1 MSATEESGNGDPGG
15 PSYEEVV
22 RGLMFKQAELR
33 GDPEEL
39 VEPLLPPLR
48 IRKAEGPSEVEVP
61 ADEEARIEPDL
72 DATFERDGGAEDEP
86 EPERW
91 ARLEAVE
98 EPDEGEIPAAEADE
112 ELEPQP
118 EADVEPGPELGGPE
132 DDRSAAARA
141 DEVLEPDS
149 DDEGEPDSDDEPEEM
164 IGSEADPSEG
174 FEIRPAW
181 ILEPELEPAGHEPY
195 RAWWRDNE
203 PWWISL
209 GEGGSTD
216 AGPASPAP
224 TGGGVAEPTPD
235 DVPEWAGVW
244 TPAAVGPAA
253 PAGGDQVPEAAAS
266 RITED
271 RALFSVGIGQDEP
284 HPDPLG
290 SELWATRPD
299 AVTPDDGD
307 GGAGGGPE
315 ATARVDLSGGSP
327 TLDLT
332 GSEASPARDPEAAA
346 RISQLEE
353 RLAEALGEM
362 RRLTETIDTLA
373 ETLQRRAEH
382 PDP

>member
-1 MSATEESGNGDPGG
+1 MSTAEQGENADPGG

-48 IRKAEGPSEVEVP
+48 IRETEGPPEVP

-72 DATFERDGGAEDEP
+72 DATFEPDGEAEDEP

-98 EPDEGEIPAAEADE
+98 EPDEEEILAAEAE
-112 ELEPQP
+112 EQLEPEP
-118 EADVEPGPELGGPE
+118 VADGESGPELEGE
-132 DDRSAAARA
+132 DDRSAAARVE
-141 DEVLEPDS
+141 EVP
-149 DDEGEPDSDDEPEEM
+149 EPDSDDEPEEM

-181 ILEPELEPAGHEPY
+181 IMEPELEPAGHEPF

-209 GEGGSTD
+209 GEGST
-216 AGPASPAP
+216 AGEPASPDP
-224 TGGGVAEPTPD
+224 TGREAAGGARPD
-235 DVPEWAGVW
+235 GVPEWAGVW
-244 TPAAVGPAA
+244 TPASVGSATPAREDE
-253 PAGGDQVPEAAAS
+253 GPEAAAS
-266 RITED
+266 RPPEGG
-271 RALFSVGIGQDEP
+271 ALFSVGIGQDEP

-290 SELWATRPD
+290 SELWKSRPRD
-299 AVTPDDGD
+299 VTPDDGD
-307 GGAGGGPE
+307 EAGEGGPL
-315 ATARVDLSGGSP
+315 AGARVDLTGGSP

-332 GSEASPARDPEAAA
+332 GSEAAAARDPEAAA
-346 RISQLEE
+346 RIAQLEE

-373 ETLQRRAEH
+373 ETLQRRAEQ
-382 PDP
+382 PEP